1 MPNQFIAGVWEGDDL
16 DIWERT
22 EAFNSNALVSK
33 ALGFTFDNSALMS
46 EYTAMVNIY
55 NEYADQLEM
64 GFLNPD
70 EGIPEMVE
78 RLKASGLEK
87 YMAEKQAQLDAWAE
101 ENGIS

>member
-1 MPNQFIAGVWEGDDL
+1 
-16 DIWERT
+16 
-22 EAFNSNALVSK
+22 
-33 ALGFTFDNSALMS
+33 MS